1 MVSGNGQM
9 VGTQSLTHQPLV
21 VQANDANGNPVPGV
35 AITWTQVGGTLPDAT
50 PFTDAN
56 GQASTDFT
64 SSSLQPE
71 ASFLNTVV
79 TASSP
84 LYGSVSFNVI
94 TVPTSSQQ
102 GGILTLPT
110 IKLVKPAV
118 TGTLMGS
125 QGSTLPG
132 AVQVRVTAGSGA
144 EVNAPIPNVSV
155 QIVNALNAATPP
167 GAHCNGPGGIV
178 YTDST
183 GTASCDLVITGQPG
197 ETPLAA
203 NVGDF
208 QPTGFFELQINAG
221 AACTYSLS
229 PTSQAISAS
238 GGAGSVNVIAS
249 STCGWAATSNVN
261 WIVITSA
268 ASGTGN
274 GTVSYTAGADAAGA
288 RSGTM
293 TIAGQTFTVN
303 EGAGVGGVLT
313 ITTPANLP
321 GGAVNQSYS
330 ATLGVSGGNPAY
342 TWAITSGAL
351 PAGLVLNASSG
362 LISGAATAV
371 GTTSFTATVTD
382 SNGNVASMVFSLTIT
397 ATSSTFVI
405 TNPSFPNGVISVA
418 YSQALT
424 SAGGEVT
431 PFFEPVF
438 AVTGGA
444 LPPGLNITKNS
455 DLSSFI
461 TGTPTT
467 AGVSSFT
474 LTATDAAQNTT
485 SANFTITITGPPIAE
500 QMAASPTALSFT
512 VDLGS
517 PTIPAAQ
524 ALSITGNSGQLN
536 YTSVLTTASGGSWLV
551 AQGPTSGNTVGTIN
565 IGVANYSTLAPGPYM
580 GTVTISSQASNSPLK
595 VPVTLTVVAAP
606 TLSVSPAQLTVS
618 QGQSTGPNVSNQSLQ
633 VLATSQTASGTN
645 TLGFAA
651 AATTKTGGNW
661 LSVSPSTGATPDTL
675 TVSIDSGGLA
685 LGAYTGTIT
694 VSPASGAPEIVSVTL
709 NVINPQALSAAP
721 SPVAITYTFGA
732 PAPAAQS
739 VTVSSTAGPA
749 LSLSTAV
756 ATKNNT
762 DWLFVNPTSGTTPLA
777 LSVSV
782 NPNGLAP
789 ATYTGTITVTAS
801 DVSVTPLAIPVT
813 LTVTPAVPTID
824 GVSNAASFAPGPVAP
839 GEIVTIFGSVLG
851 PATGVAADSAGKIGT
866 SLGGTEVFFNSFRAP
881 ILYSSAGQV
890 SVIVPYELAGASST
904 SVQVEYQ
911 SIESTSVDVRVID
924 SAPGIFTVNLAGQG
938 AIINQN
944 GTINSTT
951 DGAPIGSTVS
961 IYATGEGQTSP
972 AGVDGAI
979 NGGSLPLPVPVTSP
993 VTVQIG
999 GLPATVTYAGG
1010 APNEV
1015 EGLLQVNAT
1024 IPAGVPK
1031 GSSVAVVLTVGT
1043 SSSQTGVTIFIHP

>member
-1 MVSGNGQM
+1 
-9 VGTQSLTHQPLV
+9 
-21 VQANDANGNPVPGV
+21 
-35 AITWTQVGGTLPDAT
+35 
-50 PFTDAN
+50 
-56 GQASTDFT
+56 
-64 SSSLQPE
+64 
-71 ASFLNTVV
+71 
-79 TASSP
+79 
-84 LYGSVSFNVI
+84 
-94 TVPTSSQQ
+94 VPTVSQQ
-102 GGILTLPT
+102 GAILTLPT
-110 IKLVKPAV
+110 IKLLKPAV
-118 TGTLMGS
+118 TGTITGS
-125 QGSTLPG
+125 PGSTLPG
-132 AVQVRVTAGSGA
+132 AVQIRVQAGTGSQT
-144 EVNAPIPNVSV
+144 NAPIPNVSL
-155 QIVNALNAATPP
+155 QIDNYLNSSVAPA
-167 GAHCNGPGGIV
+167 AHCNGPGGVV

-183 GTASCDLVITGQPG
+183 GTATCNLVITGQSG

-208 QPTGFFELQINAG
+208 QPTGFFELEITAG
-221 AACTYSLS
+221 AACTYSLA

-238 GGAGSVNVIAS
+238 GGAGTVNVTAS
-249 STCGWAATSNVN
+249 SNCGWAATSNVD
-261 WIVITSA
+261 WIVITA
-268 ASGTGN
+268 GQSGTGN

-330 ATLGVSGGNPAY
+330 ATLGVSGGNPPY

-351 PAGLVLNASSG
+351 PAGLTLNASSG

-382 SNGNVASMVFSLTIT
+382 TNGNVASLVFSLTIT

-405 TNPSFPNGVISVA
+405 TNPSFPNGVIGVA
-418 YSQALT
+418 YSQALN
-424 SAGGEVT
+424 SSGGEVT

-438 AVTGGA
+438 VVSGGA
-444 LPPGLNITKNS
+444 LPPGLSITRNS
-455 DLSSFI
+455 QLSSFI

-500 QMAASPTALSFT
+500 QMAVSPTALSFT

-517 PTIPAAQ
+517 PTIPGAQ

-551 AQGPTSGNTVGTIN
+551 AQGPTSGNTVGTLN
-565 IGVANYSTLAPGPYM
+565 IGVANYSNLAAGPYM
-580 GTVTISSQASNSPLK
+580 GAVTISSQASNSPLV

-618 QGQSTGPNVSNQSLQ
+618 QGQSSGPNVSTQSLQ
-633 VLATSQTASGTN
+633 VLATGQTTSGAN
-645 TLGFAA
+645 SLGFGA
-651 AATTKTGGNW
+651 AATTKSGGNW
-661 LSVSPSTGATPDTL
+661 LSVSPSTGATPQTL

-694 VSPASGAPEIVSVTL
+694 VTPASGAPETVSVTL
-709 NVINPQALSAAP
+709 NVINPQMLSAAP

-732 PAPAAQS
+732 PPPAAQS
-739 VTVSSTAGPA
+739 VTVTSSAGSV

-756 ATKNNT
+756 TTKNNT

-789 ATYTGTITVTAS
+789 ATYQGTITVTAS
-801 DVSVTPLAIPVT
+801 DVSVAPLPIPVT
-813 LTVTPAVPTID
+813 LTVTPAVPTI
-824 GVSNAASFAPGPVAP
+824 GSVSNGASFAPGPVAP
-839 GEIVTIFGSVLG
+839 GEIVSIFGSVLG
-851 PATGVAADSAGKIGT
+851 PATGVAASSGKVGT
-866 SLGGTEVFFNSFRAP
+866 SLGGTEVFFNNFRAP

-911 SIESTSVDVRVID
+911 SIESASVEARVID
-924 SAPGIFTVNLAGQG
+924 SAPGIFTLNEAGQG
-938 AIINQN
+938 AIINQD
-944 GTINSTT
+944 GTVNSTSN
-951 DGAPIGSTVS
+951 GAPIGSTVS

-993 VTVQIG
+993 VTVEIG

-1031 GSSVAVVLTVGT
+1031 GSSVPVVVTVGT
-1043 SSSQTGVTIFIHP
+1043 ASSQTGVTVFIHP